1 MPNWC
6 SNHIRIEG
14 PKEEI
19 DRIWNILEDDKVDEG
34 LLTALAP
41 LDGEWDYNSAIDH
54 WGTKWDVKEHGIT
67 QEEYEYQGSVRGV
80 LEGYFESA
88 WGPPTDAV
96 EKWLHKSDEHEA
108 EILWYEPANDFC
120 GALQNGEFNQYE
132 CSALTDD
139 FLTQDNVGEALN
151 EAFGIQEDRAMWRE
165 EEEDEALRE
174 PLTLEDPEEGLVIT
188 KGTL

>member
-14 PKEEI
+14 PKAEI
-19 DRIWNILEDDKVDEG
+19 DRITDILADDTDNG

-41 LDGEWDYNSAIDH
+41 LEGEWDYNSAINN
-54 WGTKWDVKEHGIT
+54 WGTKWDITDHGLE
-67 QEEYEYQGSVRGV
+67 QEEYEHNGSVRGI

-88 WGPPTDAV
+88 WGPPSEAV

-108 EILWYEPANDFC
+108 DLLWYEPANDFC
-120 GALQNGEFNQYE
+120 GALLSGELYQYE

-139 FLTQDNVGEALN
+139 FLTQDDVGEALD
-151 EAFGIQEDRAMWRE
+151 EAFGIAEDRAMWRE
-165 EEEDEALRE
+165 EEEDEALKE

>member
-1 MPNWC
+1 M
-6 SNHIRIEG
+6 EG
-14 PKEEI
+14 PAKEI
-19 DRIWNILEDDKVDEG
+19 KRVWDKMEDESDNG
-34 LLTALAP
+34 LLSAIAP
-41 LDGEWDYNSAIDH
+41 LKGSWEYNEAIDH
-54 WGTKWDVKEHGIT
+54 WGTKWDIQDHSLTHYQEDDSGII
-67 QEEYEYQGSVRGV
+67 
-80 LEGYFESA
+80 EGYFESA